1 MQLRDC
7 IPDWKK
13 QEVTVMII
21 KRKYEWF
28 GFLYEKDAE
37 AKRIIDEA
45 FELFQRPNQPTKE
58 EVLKYTYSSISA
70 FFDLGCGMDGN
81 TYQYILKEFDSA
93 DKTVP
98 YDNGLTVGDTTS
110 VEHELS
116 RHGKRLQL
124 RLVNQMYDNP
134 YRIVGFVTVSSENGK
149 PVITDGWDMKLIPS
163 GYGF

>member
-21 KRKYEWF
+21 KRKFELF
-28 GFLYEKDAE
+28 GILYEKDPDSKAV
-37 AKRIIDEA
+37 ID
-45 FELFQRPNQPTKE
+45 
-58 EVLKYTYSSISA
+58 SA
-70 FFDLGCGMDGN
+70 LDAYHSAQEKKNILEGDSGAIPAYFDMGCGIAGNAYKQIMDG
-81 TYQYILKEFDSA
+81 FDKL
-93 DKTVP
+93 DKGKP
-98 YDNGLTVGDTTS
+98 YDNGLSVGDTTK
-110 VEHELS
+110 VEFELS

-134 YRIVGFVTVSSENGK
+134 YRIVGFVTVSDEDGK
-149 PVITDGWDMKLIPS
+149 PVITDGRDMKLLPL